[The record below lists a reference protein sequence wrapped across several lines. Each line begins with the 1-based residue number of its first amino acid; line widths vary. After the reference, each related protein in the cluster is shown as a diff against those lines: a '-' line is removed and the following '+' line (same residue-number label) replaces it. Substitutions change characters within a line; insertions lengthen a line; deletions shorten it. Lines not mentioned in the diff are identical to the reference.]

1 MYVFDTDAGWWRG
14 SPRHHPAAAAAPRT
28 RARLDDF
35 VRRNVK
41 NALQYMPRRKT

>member
-1 MYVFDTDAGWWRG
+1 MHVFDTDAGWWRG
-14 SPRHHPAAAAAPRT
+14 LPAAAAAPRT
-28 RARLDDF
+28 RARLDDL